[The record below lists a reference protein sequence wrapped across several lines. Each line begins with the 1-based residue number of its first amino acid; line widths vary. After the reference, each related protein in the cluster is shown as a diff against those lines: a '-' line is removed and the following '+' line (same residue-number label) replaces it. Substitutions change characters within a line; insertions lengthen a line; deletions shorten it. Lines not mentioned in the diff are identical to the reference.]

1 MSSNH
6 ESSCRDTDAASTE
19 QGLHAQTN
27 GLVCPISPPKTQ
39 RDSLPES
46 LPSIL
51 ISTASSADG
60 SSPIKIKKK
69 GRFTVKTTVDVGD
82 TQRKTVTPRTAKAA
96 SGKAKLRPQYNS
108 PSPDRLHTPDDDNY
122 HAFGLNLVAA
132 PKEGMETIPEALQP
146 ISLKRMHST
155 DSYISDDSSSDD
167 DLDTLDEN
175 KQSPSKRLSTSGN
188 WQQSSPGEISMT
200 YSPEHP
206 HLVGKL
212 LNQSPGKRSQN
223 TVTFDETSINLDAS
237 GNYSGSEENIVHLI
251 ARESKESLYSESVSS
266 HGGGTPILA
275 ADNEPLAP
283 SSSNIN
289 QKPQDLF
296 ELLPLPPAQRKSS
309 SLHVSSNVRPP
320 TLQMRCNSE
329 PLFSSQSE
337 RRESKNSV
345 AENFVRKRSAN
356 STDYSSGES
365 LEALE
370 TGTPL
375 SLPESEMM
383 MPSGRMSPI
392 HTNID
397 TPTPTQAEGA
407 KHFYTNQQSAQ
418 KVAELQATAPL
429 AHRPYLDYEDRSH
442 PIGDGL
448 PSHSFSN
455 TNTPLSTVLCYT
467 EEEDYDH
474 AYWKLKEMTS
484 HVENQMLL
492 ADPKELV
499 VADVLHPS
507 RWAMLFYISL
517 LNLLS
522 GWICF
527 SIAPVAKLLRESV
540 DAGLLVSSFL
550 IASCF
555 ATFFA
560 PATLSRFGLRRTVLL
575 GAFLLLV
582 GLKVCCATPNFVEG
596 RQLQL
601 LIGFVIVG
609 ISQPLYQVTPIFV
622 VKAWF
627 PSYEHMTM
635 LRIVLKSSQ
644 LGVFF
649 SFLGGTTLV
658 SSSDDILPYFQC
670 ISLIATSLFIA
681 MAFHFEEGPPT
692 PPTKRAFHE
701 FRPIFRQPPS
711 QEYNNDGA
719 FGAKATHNID
729 NLSPAKMDFAAE
741 AYEPLK
747 DGKDHR
753 SNFSYGSLDPSSPF
767 PNLQGDFTPR
777 GNGVQQSIVASQGA
791 QTSRSQES
799 TIYNNLVLSSMK
811 ACFSKEGFTRCSIVF
826 ITSGVVANTLI
837 TFMVYLVGVSRSSS
851 IEVGAI
857 GSAFQICI
865 MISPSLVNRCTDPSQ
880 RHKLILTALLA
891 GAATLV
897 TCIFALD
904 AKSFAGLMSSLFMVA
919 LVVGSLQ
926 SLSIGRGVE
935 TSQMSENSVTVI
947 FRLLSNS
954 LSAVAI
960 PLFRLLQPAS
970 MPDYSLSFVMLIAM
984 MLIAASGFFGGQR
997 NCSSAPERHPSLLP
1011 KSTVGIGKE

>member
-1 MSSNH
+1 MSSN
-6 ESSCRDTDAASTE
+6 ESSCHDTGAASTE

-39 RDSLPES
+39 RDSSPES
-46 LPSIL
+46 LPSFL
-51 ISTASSADG
+51 MSTASSSDG

-96 SGKAKLRPQYNS
+96 SGKTKLRPQFNS
-108 PSPDRLHTPDDDNY
+108 PSPDKLHTPDDDNY

-155 DSYISDDSSSDD
+155 DSYISDDSSSED

-188 WQQSSPGEISMT
+188 WQQSSPGDISMT

-266 HGGGTPILA
+266 HGGGTPS
-275 ADNEPLAP
+275 DNEPLAP
-283 SSSNIN
+283 SSSNN
-289 QKPQDLF
+289 QKPQDQF
-296 ELLPLPPAQRKSS
+296 ELLPLPPAQRSS
-309 SLHVSSNVRPP
+309 PLHVSSNVRPP

-329 PLFSSQSE
+329 PLFSSQSG

-345 AENFVRKRSAN
+345 SENFVRKSSAN

-383 MPSGRMSPI
+383 MPSGRISPI
-392 HTNID
+392 HSNLD

-407 KHFYTNQQSAQ
+407 KHFYTSQQSAQ

-429 AHRPYLDYEDRSH
+429 AHRPYLDYDDRSH
-442 PIGDGL
+442 PIDDGV
-448 PSHSFSN
+448 PSQSFSN
-455 TNTPLSTVLCYT
+455 TNTPLSTILCYT
-467 EEEDYDH
+467 EEEDHDH
-474 AYWKLKEMTS
+474 AYWKSKEMNS
-484 HVENQMLL
+484 HVNVENQMLL
-492 ADPKELV
+492 ADPKQLV
-499 VADVLHPS
+499 VADSLHPS

-527 SIAPVAKLLRESV
+527 SVAPMAIILRGSV
-540 DAGLLVSSFL
+540 DAELLVSSFL
-550 IASCF
+550 VTSCV
-555 ATFFA
+555 ATIFA
-560 PATLSRFGLRRTVLL
+560 PVTLSCFGLRRTVLL

-582 GLKVCCATPNFVEG
+582 GLKVCCATPNFVER

-601 LIGFVIVG
+601 LVGFVIVG
-609 ISQPLYQVTPIFV
+609 ISQPLYQITPIFV

-627 PSYEHMTM
+627 PSYEHMAM
-635 LRIVLKSSQ
+635 LRIVLKSNQ

-670 ISLIATSLFIA
+670 ISLIATALFIA
-681 MAFHFEEGPPT
+681 LAFHFEEGPPT

-719 FGAKATHNID
+719 FGAEAAHNID

-747 DGKDHR
+747 DGHHR
-753 SNFSYGSLDPSSPF
+753 NNFSYGSLDPSSPF
-767 PNLQGDFTPR
+767 PNLQGNFTPR
-777 GNGVQQSIVASQGA
+777 GNGVQQPILSSQGA
-791 QTSRSQES
+791 QTSRSHES

-826 ITSGVVANTLI
+826 ITSGVVASTLI

-851 IEVGAI
+851 TEVGAI

-880 RHKLILTALLA
+880 RRKLILAALLA
-891 GAATLV
+891 GAASLV
-897 TCIFALD
+897 TCIFALE

-947 FRLLSNS
+947 FQLLSNS

-970 MPDYSLSFVMLIAM
+970 VPDYSLSFVMLIAM
-984 MLIAASGFFGGQR
+984 MLIAASCFFGGQR
-997 NCSSAPERHPSLLP
+997 SSSAPERHPSLLP
-1011 KSTVGIGKE
+1011 KSTAGIGKE

>member
-1 MSSNH
+1 MRSNH
-6 ESSCRDTDAASTE
+6 ESSCHDTDAASTE

-46 LPSIL
+46 LPSFL

-155 DSYISDDSSSDD
+155 DSYISDDSSSED
-167 DLDTLDEN
+167 DLDTSDEN

-237 GNYSGSEENIVHLI
+237 ENYSGSEENIVHLI

-289 QKPQDLF
+289 QKPQDQF
-296 ELLPLPPAQRKSS
+296 ELLPLPPAQKKSS

-407 KHFYTNQQSAQ
+407 KHFYTSQQSAQ

-527 SIAPVAKLLRESV
+527 SIAPVAILLRESV

-681 MAFHFEEGPPT
+681 VAFHFEEGPPT

-880 RHKLILTALLA
+880 RYKLILTALLA